1 MGRDFVAVFSD
12 TILDNYLH
20 WWIPE
25 PPNKNS
31 VENGHDFR
39 HFLCIKTDK
48 YDIKLLY
55 QVIVSETFFLFRV
68 NIQ

>member
-12 TILDNYLH
+12 TILDNYLQ

-25 PPNKNS
+25 PPNKSS

-39 HFLCIKTDK
+39 HFLCIKGINMTLSFISGNSK
-48 YDIKLLY
+48 
-55 QVIVSETFFLFRV
+55 
-68 NIQ
+68 